1 MKNSLKRIFALMISL
16 LLLLAGAAAAEPET
30 EATTEESESPF
41 TVVRWEDYQDEI
53 FTSID
58 QVNLKMWM
66 PDFFEEVELSQED
79 KDQGIIACYTN
90 DPETLEYCAVVTL
103 KITELKDIADYT
115 EYVVGTG
122 VTECELDLINDIP
135 SLIYKIP
142 GKDALYVAMM
152 GSEGALLEFT
162 FSPASDEDY
171 AKVCWIM
178 IASMQVEK

>member
-66 PDFFEEVELSQED
+66 PA
-79 KDQGIIACYTN
+79 GIRTR
-90 DPETLEYCAVVTL
+90 
-103 KITELKDIADYT
+103 K
-115 EYVVGTG
+115 
-122 VTECELDLINDIP
+122 
-135 SLIYKIP
+135 
-142 GKDALYVAMM
+142 AL
-152 GSEGALLEFT
+152 
-162 FSPASDEDY
+162 PAAGQST
-171 AKVCWIM
+171 
-178 IASMQVEK
+178 